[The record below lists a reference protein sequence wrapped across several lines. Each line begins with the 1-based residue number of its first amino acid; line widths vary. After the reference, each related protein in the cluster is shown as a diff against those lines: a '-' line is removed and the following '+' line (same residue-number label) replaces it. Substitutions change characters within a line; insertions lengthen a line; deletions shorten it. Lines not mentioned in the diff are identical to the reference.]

1 MTKNA
6 EEYAEELKNVETFDL
21 NSALTGVT
29 RPKDSITVFT
39 DGERAH
45 QLEEVLTSI
54 SVLGQEKAILPPAGG
69 ITGNPRA
76 DEIDGEIAELEELSA
91 LLVQELRDSS
101 LTFHLRGLAP
111 KQTRLIVKSWEKKI
125 KPESKSPSD
134 DELAEVNE
142 ERSEKINAELIAKCT
157 YKVVKG
163 NGAEH
168 NGAVSIE
175 TVEGLRDELNTSEY
189 QRLVTLVNNLCVAHG
204 LFNNLLASD
213 ADFLSKS

>member
-6 EEYAEELKNVETFDL
+6 VEYAEELKNPETFDL
-21 NSALTGVT
+21 NAALSGVT
-29 RPKDSITVFT
+29 RPKDDITIYT

-54 SVLGQEKAILPPAGG
+54 SVLGQEKAQLPPAGG

-76 DEIDGEIAELEELSA
+76 DEIDNEIKELEEVSA
-91 LLVQELRDSS
+91 LLIQEIRDSA

-111 KQTRLIVKSWEKKI
+111 KQTRLIVKSWDKKI
-125 KPESKSPSD
+125 KPESKSPTEE
-134 DELAEVNE
+134 ELQEVNE
-142 ERSEKINAELIAKCT
+142 NRLEKINAELIAKCT

-163 NGAEH
+163 DGSEFTGAL
-168 NGAVSIE
+168 SIE
-175 TVEGLRDELNTSEY
+175 TVENLRDEISSGEY
-189 QRLVTLVNNLCVAHG
+189 QRLVNVSNSLTVGHG
-204 LFNNLLASD
+204 LFNNMIASD

>member
-1 MTKNA
+1 MTKTP
-6 EEYAEELKNVETFDL
+6 EEHAEELKNVETFDL

-29 RPKDSITVFT
+29 RPKDEITVYT

-45 QLEEVLTSI
+45 QLEEVLSAV
-54 SVLGQEKAILPPAGG
+54 SVLGREKATLPVTGG

-76 DEIDGEIAELEELSA
+76 EEIDKEVADLEEVSA
-91 LLVQELRDSS
+91 LLIQELRDTS

-111 KQTRLIVKSWEKKI
+111 KQTKLIVKSWEKKI
-125 KPESKSPSD
+125 KPESKNPSD
-134 DELAEVNE
+134 EELQETNE
-142 ERSEKINAELIAKCT
+142 ERMDKINAELTAKCV

-163 NGAEH
+163 NGSEH

-175 TVEGLRDELNTSEY
+175 TIENLRDEINTGEY
-189 QRLVTLVNNLCVAHG
+189 HRLVTLVNNLCVAHG
-204 LFNNLLASD
+204 LFNNMLASD

>member
-6 EEYAEELKNVETFDL
+6 EEYVEELKNVETFDL
-21 NSALTGVT
+21 NAALSGVT
-29 RPKDSITVFT
+29 RPKDDITIYT

-54 SVLGQEKAILPPAGG
+54 SVLGQEKAQLPPAGG

-76 DEIDGEIAELEELSA
+76 DEIDDELKELEELSA
-91 LLVQELRDSS
+91 LLIQEIRDSS

-111 KQTRLIVKSWEKKI
+111 KQTRLIVKSWDRKI
-125 KPESKSPSD
+125 KPESKTPT
-134 DELAEVNE
+134 DEEMEEVNE
-142 ERSEKINAELIAKCT
+142 TRMDKINAELISKCT

-163 NGAEH
+163 DGSEH

-175 TVEGLRDELNTSEY
+175 TVESLRDEISPGEY
-189 QRLVTLVNNLCVAHG
+189 QRLVNIVNSLTVAHG
-204 LFNNLLASD
+204 LFNNLIASD

>member
-1 MTKNA
+1 LTKTP

-21 NSALTGVT
+21 NASLSGVT
-29 RPKDSITVFT
+29 RPKDEITIYT

-45 QLEEVLTSI
+45 QLEEVLTAI
-54 SVLGQEKAILPPAGG
+54 SSLGREKATLPASGG

-76 DEIDGEIAELEELSA
+76 DEIDEEIKELEEASV
-91 LLVQELRDSS
+91 LLVQEIRSSS

-111 KQTRLIVKSWEKKI
+111 KQTRLIVKSWDKKI
-125 KPESKSPSD
+125 KPEGKNPSD
-134 DELAEVNE
+134 DELAEANE
-142 ERSEKINAELIAKCT
+142 QRVEKINAELIAKCT

-163 NGAEH
+163 DGAEH

-175 TVEGLRDELNTSEY
+175 RVESLRDEINTGEF
-189 QRLVTLVNNLCVAHG
+189 QRLVDVVNSLCVAHG
-204 LFNNLLASD
+204 LFNNMLASD